1 MVKSLCYAGL
11 ICFVVAR
18 IGSAQHLDLT
28 NPRVEA
34 EYLSLEIS
42 GELRPPVAL
51 ADQIQDDL
59 AAIRLARPD
68 LANIHVFPSWIP
80 GDLTVGFTPAAFS
93 EFEAG
98 TFSGFDSLYAELGT
112 PQSRTLDSLKVAFL
126 NFNQMYHGVRLAQLF
141 QPVDGVRYA
150 EPNFALGDGNDIIAR
165 ANRPYPLSR
174 GHGDCPAGCI
184 YRESWDFTV
193 TEAGVFSGTIAPP
206 PPGPGDFNSDGAV
219 DAADYVVWR
228 KGAGS
233 RFNAMHHIEWR
244 THFDATSGAGSAAL
258 GAAAVPEPAGAIL
271 ILLGFANLWMRRARV
286 ALYTNLE
293 RK

>member
-1 MVKSLCYAGL
+1 MVKPLCYAGL
-11 ICFVVAR
+11 ICLVVAR
-18 IGSAQHLDLT
+18 FGSAQRLDLT

-51 ADQIQDDL
+51 ANQIQDDL

-68 LANIHVFPSWIP
+68 LANIHVFPSWVP
-80 GDLTVGFTPAAFS
+80 GDLIVGFTPEAFS

-98 TFSGFDSLYAELGT
+98 TFNGFNSLYAELGT

-150 EPNFALGDGNDIIAR
+150 EPNGAIGDGNDIVAR
-165 ANRPYPLSR
+165 ANRTYTLSR
-174 GHGDCPAGCI
+174 GYGDCPAGCI

-193 TEAGVFSGTIAPP
+193 TDNGVFSGTIAPL
-206 PPGPGDFNSDGAV
+206 PGPGDFNSDGIV

-233 RFNAMHHIEWR
+233 QFNATHHIEWS
-244 THFDATSGAGSAAL
+244 THFGATSGAGSTAL
-258 GAAAVPEPAGAIL
+258 GAAAVPEPAGAVL
-271 ILLGFANLWMRRARV
+271 ILLGFANLWVRRASR
-286 ALYTNLE
+286 
-293 RK
+293 

>member
-11 ICFVVAR
+11 IYFLVAR

-68 LANIHVFPSWIP
+68 LANIHVFPSWFP
-80 GDLTVGFTPAAFS
+80 GDLIVGFTPAAFS
-93 EFEAG
+93 EFKAG
-98 TFSGFDSLYAELGT
+98 TFNGFDSLYAELGT

-150 EPNFALGDGNDIIAR
+150 EPNGAIGDGNDIVAR
-165 ANRPYPLSR
+165 ANRTYTLSR
-174 GHGDCPAGCI
+174 GYGDCPAGCI

-193 TEAGVFSGTIAPP
+193 TEDGVFSGTIVPP
-206 PPGPGDFNSDGAV
+206 QSGDFTNNGVV

-233 RFNAMHHIEWR
+233 RFDATHHSQWR
-244 THFDATSGAGSAAL
+244 SHFGATSGAGSAAL
-258 GAAAVPEPAGAIL
+258 GAAAVPEPAGAVL
-271 ILLGFANLWMRRARV
+271 ILLGFANLWVRRASR
-286 ALYTNLE
+286 
-293 RK
+293 

>member
-1 MVKSLCYAGL
+1 MLKSLCYAGL
-11 ICFVVAR
+11 ICLVIPPIAF
-18 IGSAQHLDLT
+18 AQRVDLGDS
-28 NPRVEA
+28 RVEA

-93 EFEAG
+93 EFKAG
-98 TFSGFDSLYAELGT
+98 TFNGFDSLYAELGT
-112 PQSRTLDSLKVAFL
+112 PQSRTLDSLKIAFL
-126 NFNQMYHGVRLAQLF
+126 NFNQMYHGARLAQLF

-150 EPNFALGDGNDIIAR
+150 EPNFAIGDGDDIVAR
-165 ANRPYPLSR
+165 ANRTYTLSR
-174 GHGDCPAGCI
+174 GYGDCPAGCI

-193 TEAGVFSGTIAPP
+193 TDNGVFSGTIAPP
-206 PPGPGDFNSDGAV
+206 QGPGDFNSDGVV

-233 RFNAMHHIEWR
+233 QFNSMHHVEWR
-244 THFDATSGAGSAAL
+244 THFGATSGAGSAAL
-258 GAAAVPEPAGAIL
+258 GAAAVPEPAGAVL
-271 ILLGFANLWMRRARV
+271 ILLGLANLWLRRASR
-286 ALYTNLE
+286 
-293 RK
+293 